1 MSRRPPRPTRTDTL
15 FPYTTRFRSLA
26 EDIFR
31 KLAADAE
38 LLVREALSA
47 NLKTTA
53 DLPHDLALA
62 LARDVD
68 SVSLPLLKYSEVLT
82 DDDLIAIVRGKDA
95 AAQQV
100 AIAQRPTVSTAV
112 ADALIDTGN
121 ETAVARLVANA
132 GADLTEAALGRVIT
146 SYQGSEAVAESIA
159 RRPNLPPAI
168 FEHLVSAMSQQ
179 LQG

>member
-1 MSRRPPRPTRTDTL
+1 MTGSLSQHDVVRLMADPSPDVRAETTAKIAAQYDRKFPRMTDAERR
-15 FPYTTRFRSLA
+15 LA

-68 SVSLPLLKYSEVLT
+68 SVSLPMLKYSEVLPA
-82 DDDLIAIVRGKDA
+82 DDLIAIVRGKDA
-95 AAQQV
+95 AAPQV
-100 AIAQRPTVSTAV
+100 EI
-112 ADALIDTGN
+112 
-121 ETAVARLVANA
+121 
-132 GADLTEAALGRVIT
+132 GRA
-146 SYQGSEAVAESIA
+146 SCRERGC
-159 RRPNLPPAI
+159 
-168 FEHLVSAMSQQ
+168 
-179 LQG
+179 